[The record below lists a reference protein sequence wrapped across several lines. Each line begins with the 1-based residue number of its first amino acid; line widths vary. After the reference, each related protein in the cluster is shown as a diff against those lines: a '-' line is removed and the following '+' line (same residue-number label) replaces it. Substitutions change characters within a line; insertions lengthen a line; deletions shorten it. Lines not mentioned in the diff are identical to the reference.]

1 MGAQGMEPERIDWRA
16 TLKRRIAVA
25 AGVLLLWSAAIEARL
40 VYLQV
45 VQHDELAARA
55 ESQQSRTI
63 DAPPERG
70 DIVDRDGRVLA
81 FSVDADSIY
90 AVPTRIDDP
99 QAAAAALCGALE
111 DCAPADQRTL
121 TARLDGDR
129 AFAYVRRQATPDQAR
144 RVAALDL
151 DSVGFVKEN
160 RRFYPNKELA
170 AHVLGYVGVDGV
182 GLGGIEAAY
191 DGLIKGLDGQVLI
204 QTDARGRPFSRLE
217 RPPTTGGTLELT
229 LDQYLQHVAER
240 ELRLGVEAHRAAG
253 GTAIVM
259 DPQTGEILALANW
272 PTFNPNVY
280 GESDGGQRRNRAV
293 QDIYEPGSTFKIV
306 TASAA
311 IEERIVTLDQ
321 PFDVSGGQIRLG
333 SRLIRDTRDFG
344 VLSFEDVIVRSSNV
358 GAIQIGLEL
367 GAARLGEYVDRFG
380 FGRRSSPDFP
390 GESSGI
396 VWDPARLTDS
406 ALASVSMGYQIAVT
420 PLQMVAAVSAV
431 ANGGELLE
439 PRIVRSVVRD
449 GRRVPVAGAVR
460 GRAIDRETAAV
471 LTAIMEQVVERGT
484 ATGARVPGYAIAGK
498 TGTAKKLVDGSY
510 QGHTNYNASIVGFAP
525 SRDPAFAILV
535 VIDSP
540 HGPDGF
546 FTGGLVAAPVFQRIA
561 AAALRHGA
569 VPSSIDSAP
578 PLLVA
583 SREEVRARG
592 GVEAVARPAIV
603 AINSG
608 SVGPPSSL
616 FPDLRGLGAR
626 DALRVL
632 SRLGLR
638 ATLRGNGVVVE
649 QQPAAGTALVPGGR
663 STVWLRRQ
671 APAAVNDAGP

>member
-1 MGAQGMEPERIDWRA
+1 MEPKTIDWRA
-16 TLKRRIAVA
+16 TLKRRVAIA

-63 DAPPERG
+63 DAPPKRG

-90 AVPTRIDDP
+90 AVPAKIDNP
-99 QAAAAALCGALE
+99 EASAVALCGALK
-111 DCAPADQRTL
+111 DCTPAEQRTL
-121 TARLDGDR
+121 AVRLDGDR

-170 AHVLGYVGVDGV
+170 AHLLGYVGVDGV

-191 DGLIKGLDGQVLI
+191 DDLIKGLDGQVLI
-204 QTDARGRPFSRLE
+204 QTDARGRPFSRVE
-217 RPPTTGGTLELT
+217 RPPTAGGTLELT
-229 LDQYLQHVAER
+229 IDQYLQHVVER
-240 ELRLGVEAHRAAG
+240 ELRLGVEAHSAAA

-311 IEERIVTLDQ
+311 IEERIVTLDRL
-321 PFDVSGGQIRLG
+321 FDVSGGQIRFG
-333 SRLIRDTRDFG
+333 ARLIRDTRDYG
-344 VLSFEDVIVRSSNV
+344 VLSFEDVIVKSSNV
-358 GAIQIGLEL
+358 GAIRIGLEL

-390 GESSGI
+390 GESAGI

-406 ALASVSMGYQIAVT
+406 ALASVAMGYQIGVT

-431 ANGGELLE
+431 ANGGDLLE
-439 PRIVRSVVRD
+439 PRIVRSVIRD
-449 GRRVPVAGAVR
+449 GRRVPVARTVR
-460 GRAIDRETAAV
+460 GRAINRETAAV

-484 ATGARVPGYAIAGK
+484 ATQAQVPGYVIAGK

-510 QGHTNYNASIVGFAP
+510 EGHTDYNASFVGFAP
-525 SRDPAFAILV
+525 SRNPAFAILV

-540 HGPDGF
+540 HGPDGLY
-546 FTGGLVAAPVFQRIA
+546 TGGAVAAPVFQRIA
-561 AAALRHGA
+561 TAALRHHA
-569 VPSSIDSAP
+569 VPPSIDPAT

-583 SREEVRARG
+583 SRDEVRARWASG
-592 GVEAVARPAIV
+592 PVARPAVV
-603 AINSG
+603 AIASISAG
-608 SVGPPSSL
+608 SSSSL
-616 FPDLRGLGAR
+616 VPDLHGLGAR

-632 SRLGLR
+632 SRLGLS
-638 ATLRGNGVVVE
+638 ATLRGDGVVVR
-649 QQPAAGTALVPGGR
+649 QQPAAGTVVVPGGQ

-671 APAAVNDAGP
+671 VPAAAVNDAGP